1 VRFAHMYVDDLRVE
15 LAHAAGPGLA
25 TVSTRV
31 RHTPGFRVEGRG
43 VGVFPAGMLDWFI
56 PGDIPGLARRMSEEE
71 QSADIRKLLV
81 AYRDALSR
89 DLERFARCGEVLVP

>member
-1 VRFAHMYVDDLRVE
+1 
-15 LAHAAGPGLA
+15 
-25 TVSTRV
+25 
-31 RHTPGFRVEGRG
+31 
-43 VGVFPAGMLDWFI
+43 MLDWFI